1 MPIKFRCQHCR
12 QFLGISHLKA
22 GLLVDCPTCG
32 RTIRVP
38 DPEGNVEPLPEP
50 KLNLQDSRLANA
62 LNELAALGRGDTF
75 EPESAVAVA
84 DVEHETPKPPTAA
97 IAPAPLAPPV
107 PVAAPAPVPVPLRVE
122 SPPPLKPTPVE
133 AHDPNKLTPAATM
146 QELVALA
153 NQPISRDAA
162 ADQPFL
168 EPLPYANGRTASR
181 SWARHGVAI
190 SWVITIA
197 MVTFFL
203 GFIAGRWDRTPS
215 SNHIAADG
223 AAADGVA
230 ANNPPNHGQPA
241 NVAVKNGT
249 KNNSN
254 AARKEPSVSSS
265 NAPAVRGR
273 VTYQTDV
280 GERRPDRGARVLL
293 LPEKREGS
301 TKLSVVGLRSAD
313 TDADVQIAA
322 TSLKAVG
329 GEVAV
334 VDESGNFEI
343 GALKPG
349 TYRILALSHFQP
361 RDKGETLDGSL
372 KGILDNFFDRSE
384 QLLGKCRYHAGQ
396 LKYSG
401 KETELWDHQFERE

>member
-62 LNELAALGRGDTF
+62 LNELAALGRGDSF
-75 EPESAVAVA
+75 EPESAVVVA
-84 DVEHETPKPPTAA
+84 EAENETPKPPTAA
-97 IAPAPLAPPV
+97 TIPAPLAPPV
-107 PVAAPAPVPVPLRVE
+107 PVAAPAPVRVE
-122 SPPPLKPTPVE
+122 PPPPPKPVPVE

-146 QELVALA
+146 QELAALA
-153 NQPISRDAA
+153 NQSAPRDPA

-168 EPLPYANGRTASR
+168 EPMVHANGRTVPR
-181 SWARHGVAI
+181 SWGRNGVAL

-197 MVTFFL
+197 MVTFFV
-203 GFIAGRWDRTPS
+203 GFLAGRWDRTPN
-215 SNHIAADG
+215 SNNVAVIG
-223 AAADGVA
+223 A
-230 ANNPPNHGQPA
+230 ANNAPPA
-241 NVAVKNGT
+241 NAGVNVSAKNG
-249 KNNSN
+249 SN
-254 AARKEPSVSSS
+254 GNGIASRKDQPTSSS
-265 NAPAVRGR
+265 NTPAVRGR
-273 VTYQTDV
+273 VTYQTDA

-301 TKLSVVGLRSAD
+301 AKLSVVGLRSAD

-322 TSLKAVG
+322 TTLKAAG

-334 VDESGNFEI
+334 VDELGNYEI
-343 GALKPG
+343 GTLKPG
-349 TYRILALSHFQP
+349 TYRIVALSHFQP
-361 RDKGETLDGSL
+361 RDKRETLDGSL

-384 QLLGKCRYHAGQ
+384 QLLGKCRYHVGQ

>member
-38 DPEGNVEPLPEP
+38 DPEGHVEPLPEP

-62 LNELAALGRGDTF
+62 LNELAALGRGESF

-84 DVEHETPKPPTAA
+84 EVAQETPKPPTAA
-97 IAPAPLAPPV
+97 TTPAPIAPPA
-107 PVAAPAPVPVPLRVE
+107 PVAAPAPVPIPIRVE
-122 SPPPLKPTPVE
+122 PTLPPKTNPIE

-146 QELVALA
+146 QELAALA
-153 NQPISRDAA
+153 NQTPSRDPTAE
-162 ADQPFL
+162 QPFL
-168 EPLPYANGRTASR
+168 EPQLHANGRTASR
-181 SWARHGVAI
+181 SWANRRLAL

-197 MVTFFL
+197 LVAFFL
-203 GFIAGRWDRTPS
+203 GFIAGRWDRS
-215 SNHIAADG
+215 SNTSSPTNNVTNNGNAN
-223 AAADGVA
+223 
-230 ANNPPNHGQPA
+230 NNPPNNSPPGNGITKSGTTMSSTTATRKDQSA
-241 NVAVKNGT
+241 N
-249 KNNSN
+249 
-254 AARKEPSVSSS
+254 SSS
-265 NAPAVRGR
+265 APAVRGR
-273 VTYQTDV
+273 VTYQTDS
-280 GERRPDRGARVLL
+280 GERRPDRGARILL

-301 TKLSVVGLRSAD
+301 AKLSVVGLRSAD

-322 TSLKAVG
+322 TSLRASG

-334 VDESGNFEI
+334 VDESGNYEI
-343 GALKPG
+343 GTLKPG
-349 TYRILALSHFQP
+349 TYRIVALSHFQP
-361 RDKGETLDGSL
+361 RDKRESLDGSL
-372 KGILDNFFDRSE
+372 KGILDNFFERSE
-384 QLLGKCRYHAGQ
+384 QLLGKCRYHVDQ

>member
-84 DVEHETPKPPTAA
+84 EAENETPKPPTAA
-97 IAPAPLAPPV
+97 TAPAPLAPPV
-107 PVAAPAPVPVPLRVE
+107 PVAAPAPAPVPIRVE
-122 SPPPLKPTPVE
+122 PPPLIPTPVE
-133 AHDPNKLTPAATM
+133 AHDPHKLTPAATM
-146 QELVALA
+146 QELAALA
-153 NQPISRDAA
+153 NQSTPRDPAV
-162 ADQPFL
+162 DQPFI
-168 EPLPYANGRTASR
+168 EPRPHINGNAISR
-181 SWARHGVAI
+181 SWVRNGVAI

-203 GFIAGRWDRTPS
+203 GFIIGRWDRTPS
-215 SNHIAADG
+215 SNN
-223 AAADGVA
+223 V
-230 ANNPPNHGQPA
+230 ANNVPNNTPPA
-241 NVAVKNGT
+241 NVGMENGANNGGSNTPNNGT
-249 KNNSN
+249 V
-254 AARKEPSVSSS
+254 ARKDQPTSFG
-265 NAPAVRGR
+265 NTPAVRGR
-273 VTYQTDV
+273 VTYQTNA

-329 GEVAV
+329 GDVAV
-334 VDESGNFEI
+334 VDDSGNFEI
-343 GALKPG
+343 GGLKPG

-361 RDKGETLDGSL
+361 RDKRETLDGSL
-372 KGILDNFFDRSE
+372 KGILDNFFERSE
-384 QLLGKCRYHAGQ
+384 QLLGKCRYHVGQ

-401 KETELWDHQFERE
+401 KETELWDHSFERE